1 MKINLKDV
9 FFVVCYLS
17 LLLVAYQNSNSI
29 EEKVDSVRQE
39 NTFNDGIGFYIPGS
53 SCVIK
58 ATADIEI
65 QRFKDMMAVCAA
77 RHLQYLESQKEN

>member
-17 LLLVAYQNSNSI
+17 LLIVAYQNSNSI
-29 EEKVDSVRQE
+29 EQKVDSVRQE

>member
-1 MKINLKDV
+1 MKINLKDA

-17 LLLVAYQNSNSI
+17 LLFVAYQNSNSI
-29 EEKVDSVRQE
+29 EQKVDSVRQE
-39 NTFNDGIGFYIPGS
+39 DTFNNGIGFYMPGS